1 MADDFTTDSMRFK
14 VTERHAAMYFDPR
27 ALFATRAAPH
37 EEAPP
42 LIRYIAKRMARVATP
57 YWPCTDLPDAPR

>member
-1 MADDFTTDSMRFK
+1 MTFDTDNLRIR

-27 ALFATRAAPH
+27 ALFGTRGTPY

-42 LIRYIAKRMARVATP
+42 LIRYVADRMALVATP
-57 YWPCTDLPDAPR
+57 YWPCTDLK